1 MTPVATVKTVPPAS
15 TTSIATGAVLPV
27 QVIVCFAALGSPSA

>member
-1 MTPVATVKTVPPAS
+1 VTVATVSTVPPLS
-15 TTSIATGAVLPV
+15 MTSSVTGAVLPV